1 MKKIS
6 LFFVFALMF
15 VMTSCDKLDEPFKKE
30 VNIEATGR
38 VVLLEDYTGV
48 RCVNC
53 PAAAEIAH
61 ELQETFGESLVVM
74 GVHAGSLSMPL
85 TGYPDFRTEV
95 GTAWYNYFGFQSN
108 PIGTINRVKGD
119 AGYGF
124 NDGEWATKVAEELA
138 KEQIAEL
145 DIVCNYNEQTR
156 NLNVE
161 VNTVFL
167 QSQSGKYFVT
177 ACLVEDS
184 IVGRQRCPEPV
195 GVDSNYVH
203 RHVFRGAINGT
214 WGTEIFDGA
223 VPANEEISTTCSITV
238 DTTYNADNCYVVAFV
253 YDDDDDANKYILQA
267 FQKKIK

>member
-74 GVHAGSLSMPL
+74 GVHAGFYSNPY
-85 TGYPDFRTEV
+85 GNYPDFRTEA
-95 GTAWYNYFGFQSN
+95 GKEWYEDYFGFQSN

-124 NDGEWATKVAEELA
+124 NDGEWPTKVAEELA
-138 KEQIAEL
+138 KEQVAEL

-177 ACLVEDS
+177 VVWWRTALSGVSYVRNLLVSIQITS
-184 IVGRQRCPEPV
+184 IVMCSEVLSMGHGVQRYLTAQCRQMKRFPQ
-195 GVDSNYVH
+195 H
-203 RHVFRGAINGT
+203 
-214 WGTEIFDGA
+214 A
-223 VPANEEISTTCSITV
+223 VLP
-238 DTTYNADNCYVVAFV
+238 
-253 YDDDDDANKYILQA
+253 
-267 FQKKIK
+267 